1 MDKHKTQR
9 VGDLLP
15 EVLKANKLDQKLN
28 ETRLLSAW
36 EEVLGEGIANY
47 TESKYIK
54 NKVLYVKLKSAVLR
68 NELLL
73 SREQIIRSLNDM
85 IGADVIVDI
94 RLY

>member
-1 MDKHKTQR
+1 MEKHRTQR
-9 VGDLLP
+9 IGDLLP
-15 EVLKANKLDQKLN
+15 QVLKANNLDRKLN

-36 EEVLGEGIANY
+36 EEVLGEGIVNY

-73 SREQIIRSLNDM
+73 AREQLVRSLNDKV
-85 IGADVIVDI
+85 GGDVISDI
-94 RLY
+94 RLF